1 MEFAAFADRA
11 EELEAEPADLET
23 VTLGADLFADAG
35 EDLGT
40 LARFVQGR
48 VFPAHESTKLDV
60 GPATCDAA
68 IARAAGPNVT
78 ADDVEERLAEAGEI
92 GVVAA
97 SYDFGGQRGLGAFAG
112 GGHDA
117 LAVADVDAKLRAIA
131 AAAGEG
137 SESATEDAL
146 FGLFNRAAPAE
157 AKYLARLVLGEMRIG
172 VGEGTVRNAVAEA
185 FDVPTDPVERA
196 LQVTNDYG
204 LVAGTARDAGEDWLA
219 DHRLE
224 VGRPVQAMLAQAGT
238 VSDALDSWDEVA
250 VETKYDGARV
260 QVHYDGGGDGNAR
273 DDVGGDENARE
284 EAGSDENARE
294 EAGSDENA
302 REEAGVDENG
312 PDDAGG
318 VENSGDRVA
327 GPEIGGRDAGAGIG
341 VYSRNMEDVTDALPE
356 VVAFVEATV
365 DVPVSS
371 TVRSSRSTTTGPRS
385 PSGRCSRGSAGSTT
399 SRGCARRYGSN

>member
-23 VTLGADLFADAG
+23 VTLVADLFADAG

-48 VFPAHESTKLDV
+48 VFPVHESTKLDV
-60 GPATCDAA
+60 GPATCYAA

-117 LAVADVDAKLRAIA
+117 LAVADVDAELRAIA

-157 AKYLARLVLGEMRIG
+157 ANYLARLVLGEMQMRIG
-172 VGEGTVRNAVAEA
+172 VGEGTVRDAVAEA
-185 FDVPTDPVERA
+185 FDVPTDAVERA

-204 LVAGTARDAGEDWLA
+204 LVAGTAREAGEDGLP
-219 DHRLE
+219 DNRLE
-224 VGRPVQAMLAQAGT
+224 VSHPVQAMLAQAGT
-238 VSDALDSWDEVA
+238 VSDALDSWEEVA

-260 QVHYDGGGDGNAR
+260 QVHYDGGGD
-273 DDVGGDENARE
+273 EN
-284 EAGSDENARE
+284 D
-294 EAGSDENA
+294 
-302 REEAGVDENG
+302 
-312 PDDAGG
+312 PDDRHLRY
-318 VENSGDRVA
+318 ECERH
-327 GPEIGGRDAGAGIG
+327 
-341 VYSRNMEDVTDALPE
+341 LKL
-356 VVAFVEATV
+356 
-365 DVPVSS
+365 
-371 TVRSSRSTTTGPRS
+371 
-385 PSGRCSRGSAGSTT
+385 
-399 SRGCARRYGSN
+399 RRRR